1 MVRVFKNVN
10 SIFLI
15 IVCFDRSFIRY
26 NDPTAKLCNTDV
38 DRLLNVP
45 EPVGI
50 FGKWLKYLF
59 VSSYMWI
66 INKIPIIDGEHL
78 ALKVEFTLGTSQYA
92 TMALREIMRAETSS
106 QAQSSITHN

>member
-1 MVRVFKNVN
+1 M
-10 SIFLI
+10 
-15 IVCFDRSFIRY
+15 
-26 NDPTAKLCNTDV
+26 
-38 DRLLNVP
+38 
-45 EPVGI
+45 
-50 FGKWLKYLF
+50 
-59 VSSYMWI
+59 SSYMWI